1 MLDAARFDDVDGH
14 PSFLAIDLGASSGRA
29 VVGTLDGDSMSM
41 REVHRF
47 PTPLVE
53 HGGHLYWDVEAL
65 WVEVRRSL
73 VTALDIAPAL
83 RSVSVDSWGVDY
95 VPLDRNGAPV
105 RRPYSY
111 RDPRTRGRLAE
122 ATARLGGARAL
133 YDRTGIQ
140 FLDLNT
146 LSQIVADLAEEPA
159 LVERTATR
167 LTIAEYFLFRLCGMA
182 VAERTMASTTQLLD
196 VRTGD
201 WAADVIHGIGDDVA
215 RWPRIVPPGTP
226 LCEVKSELLPHA
238 KHRPLVVATC
248 AHDTAAAVAAIPATD
263 DARWAYVSSGTWS
276 LVGAELRGPNLTSA
290 AREAGFT
297 NEVGLD
303 DTIRF
308 LKNRTGMWV
317 LEECMREWRER
328 GGGTDVTPASLAM
341 AASRAGPA
349 ESTIDLNAA
358 EFAERGQ
365 MLEKIARACRARGI
379 EMPPP
384 LSRGAIARLVL
395 ESLVESYAET
405 LESLETLMG
414 ETIDVVHIVGGGAN
428 NDVMNELIAVRCARP
443 VIAGP
448 AEATTL
454 GNLLVQARTLGA
466 LPPQSSIRDV
476 ARRSTAARRYEPH
489 EPRILSA
496 Q

>member
-1 MLDAARFDDVDGH
+1 MSDAAHVDRH

-29 VVGTLDGDSMSM
+29 VVGTLDGDFMSM

-53 HGGHLYWDVEAL
+53 DERHLYWDVHAL
-65 WVEVRRSL
+65 WAEIKGAL
-73 VTALDIAPAL
+73 VTALEIAPAL
-83 RSVSVDSWGVDY
+83 RSVSVDSWAVDY
-95 VPLDRNGAPV
+95 VPLDRDGEPA

-122 ATARLGGARAL
+122 ATKRLGGAQAL
-133 YDRTGIQ
+133 YDRTGVQ

-146 LSQIVADLAEEPA
+146 LPQIVADLADEPA

-167 LTIAEYFLFRLCGMA
+167 LTMAEYFMFRLCGVA
-182 VAERTMASTTQLLD
+182 VAERTMASTTQLFD
-196 VRTGD
+196 VRAGD

-215 RWPRIVPPGTP
+215 RWPRIVPPGTA
-226 LCEVKSELLPHA
+226 LCEVKSEILPDA
-238 KHRPLVVATC
+238 KHRPLVIATC

-263 DARWAYVSSGTWS
+263 DARWAYISSGTWS
-276 LVGAELRGPNLTSA
+276 LVGAELRAPKLTNA

-297 NEVGLD
+297 NELGLD
-303 DTIRF
+303 GTVRF

-328 GGGTDVTPASLAM
+328 GEDETHASLTC
-341 AASRAGPA
+341 AALQSGPA
-349 ESTIDLNAA
+349 ASTIDLNAS

-365 MLEKIARACRARGI
+365 MLGKLARACRARGI
-379 EMPPP
+379 EIPT
-384 LSRGAIARLVL
+384 SRGALARLVF
-395 ESLVESYAET
+395 ESLVESYGDT
-405 LESLETLMG
+405 LEELERLTG
-414 ETIDVVHIVGGGAN
+414 ETIEVVHVVGGGAYN
-428 NDVMNELIAVRCARP
+428 HVLNDLIATRCARP

-454 GNLLVQARTLGA
+454 GNLLVQARTLGV
-466 LPPQSSIRDV
+466 LPPRRSIRDV
-476 ARRSTAARRYEPH
+476 ARRSAVTQRYEPST
-489 EPRILSA
+489 PRILST